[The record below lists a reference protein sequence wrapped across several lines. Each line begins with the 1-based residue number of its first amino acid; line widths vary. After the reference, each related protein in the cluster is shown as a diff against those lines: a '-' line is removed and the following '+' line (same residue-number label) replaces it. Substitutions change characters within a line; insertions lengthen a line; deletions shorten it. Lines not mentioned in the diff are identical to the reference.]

1 MMKLTLVA
9 EGMIPAEAALGWLR
23 NGFPIVFE
31 GLLSVIL
38 NERAMIED
46 TVSAVEG
53 LRLYQVGCVVNI
65 FYARMRSIG
74 VAQYRGT
81 LPLREVS
88 ISVVLSHGTIFSL
101 TLPVAKFISS
111 SPVWF
116 SSA

>member
-53 LRLYQVGCVVNI
+53 LRLYQVRCVVILQKYLNSTCQLI
-65 FYARMRSIG
+65 AWNHPPSNS
-74 VAQYRGT
+74 T
-81 LPLREVS
+81 CC
-88 ISVVLSHGTIFSL
+88 
-101 TLPVAKFISS
+101 
-111 SPVWF
+111 
-116 SSA
+116 